1 MTQIEELAKDHR
13 DHNTDGIRENMRQ
26 IRSLKITIV
35 LLFLFVVALIFT
47 IMYVYHDIH
56 DCTSSTYE
64 HVTGQ
69 KAPTKLELEKCR

>member
-56 DCTSSTYE
+56 YFTSCSFE
-64 HVTGQ
+64 HVSVI
-69 KAPTKLELEKCR
+69 KAQNNL